1 MCFKTDAKT
10 QLRQCR
16 WLAQEPNVCR
26 RKPKLK
32 ENRQNKNICYA
43 EESQTHRAPRSNT
56 KGESTI
62 GHEVAIN
69 KPWSH
74 FVIFSAIRE
83 RSLVALSQD
92 ALQESLQYKRE
103 KRVTKR
109 FFSSSRHEQQQA
121 SGSER
126 GKGEKQR
133 EEKKVI
139 EAAACCWYVEPS
151 KRDIW
156 FHVSQEIYLFRE
168 SSRLALGSL
177 VALILDRLRSLWLCV
192 LLLWHKSNTRN
203 GAVPLRPLIDF
214 VFSTSPYL
222 TLIEYVFH
230 IITIQFRWCWWE
242 GMTTTMSTDRIKNE
256 KKRKHFIC
264 DSAKAFW
271 LWPLPRNQ
279 KNIQIFKFLQQ

>member
-1 MCFKTDAKT
+1 MLCWRVSNT
-10 QLRQCR
+10 QSSTFQHQR
-16 WLAQEPNVCR
+16 WVDDR
-26 RKPKLK
+26 
-32 ENRQNKNICYA
+32 
-43 EESQTHRAPRSNT
+43 PRSCY
-56 KGESTI
+56 KQAMEPFCDIQRYSW
-62 GHEVAIN
+62 ALA
-69 KPWSH
+69 S
-74 FVIFSAIRE
+74 
-83 RSLVALSQD
+83 RSLTRRSTRD
-92 ALQESLQYKRE
+92 SQYKR
-103 KRVTKR
+103 KKGSRNAV
-109 FFSSSRHEQQQA
+109 FSSSRHGQQQA

-203 GAVPLRPLIDF
+203 EAVPQRTLIDF

-230 IITIQFRWCWWE
+230 IITIQFRWCWWK
-242 GMTTTMSTDRIKNE
+242 GMTTTMSTDRMKNE
-256 KKRKHFIC
+256 KKENISFATRRKLF
-264 DSAKAFW
+264 DSGHCQGIEEIFPDFW
-271 LWPLPRNQ
+271 VSSTV
-279 KNIQIFKFLQQ
+279 NIFYVQPSTIVE